1 MNNVPSLASAIGR
14 EGEVWSVDLHH
25 NGHALLRFNLEPL
38 SSISDV
44 EGLAIL
50 DVTRDVDDRATSLLD
65 TLFSTCENTI
75 DELARASL
83 RRQISKWIEA
93 EFG

>member
-14 EGEVWSVDLHH
+14 EGQVWSVDLHH

-38 SSISDV
+38 SSISDDD
-44 EGLAIL
+44 GLAIL
-50 DVTRDVDDRATSLLD
+50 DVTRDVDDRAASLLD
-65 TLFSTCENTI
+65 TLFSTCANTI
-75 DELARASL
+75 DEFARASL
-83 RRQISKWIEA
+83 QRQISKWIEA